1 MSIKRNWMIY
11 LSLFIYLAASLLILS
26 FGLEQFQE
34 IEETYL
40 VKTILI
46 IGFFTVYIVINVLF
60 YLFTRPIL
68 LKIGSHL
75 RVLKYIVEGLL
86 ILAIL
91 GGGVALRM
99 YFLNSYPVGMESDY
113 KFYYEVAIMIKDG
126 TLTTLSNNEYISLFP
141 HTYGYCYILSL
152 VMRVFG
158 TDPSICYYTNII
170 FSAITAL
177 FCYGIGRR
185 IAGRVA
191 GISALAISFFWP
203 SQIIFSNINGAEAAF
218 TCFLYGAAYLCLMS
232 MQIKEDTKLGTS
244 RIILR
249 HVICGILIA
258 LSSAIRPMGLVLLI
272 AFVICLLS
280 INKKLTYKSI
290 MDVSLK
296 TILLSKGFLR
306 AIFVLLGYF
315 IASQLI
321 SAGVAQAIEKDI
333 ASGGAMGYSLM
344 VGTNIASDGGYSE
357 ETKDFLDKAYEET
370 ESANAANDASM
381 EKAIEQIK
389 ANPVGILELFAKKF
403 YLVWSNDDY
412 ATTTN
417 IVTMDNQKILTDD
430 TKSLFYDLADL
441 NNVFYLFVV
450 FLSAIG
456 VIFLIRK
463 DNEASLFAIFFIGTI
478 ALFLLVEMQNR
489 YHYFALQSIAILAA
503 GGIGFTYEFYR
514 QRSELRIS
522 NKLMLLA
529 DVELA
534 AGVVEEEVKERTEL
548 ETSEAVPASATAAS
562 KMNTI
567 DVIKAIQEGHIRIT
581 ATKAYQDE
589 APSVDVTSTMDETT
603 DVAVDLSDATV
614 IEVVDDT
621 AESRIVTEPEAL
633 EDYQKEIISI
643 DLEASEELAAV
654 IEIEAMEEES
664 TPVEL
669 EIVEVREELE
679 EGTPVE
685 LETVEV
691 REELEE
697 ITSVEL
703 KTVEKSKDIANLELL
718 ELIASLKA
726 ELSKEIVDLKK
737 AVNQNKEAATNKN
750 TVANQTMSANKVTS
764 NGTIQNRAT
773 NVNTTNNVNRGSNA
787 EKKSTSDNLST
798 QKREMQS
805 KKNMPTNT
813 KKPTE
818 DVIKNAIDGFLK
830 QRAKSSKSSANS
842 SRNKVKHQGK
852 INK

>member
-26 FGLEQFQE
+26 FGLEQFHE
-34 IEETYL
+34 IEQTYL

-46 IGFFTVYIVINVLF
+46 IGFFAVYITMNVLF

-75 RVLKYIVEGLL
+75 RVLKYVLEGLV

-91 GGGVALRM
+91 GGGVALRL
-99 YFLNSYPVGMESDY
+99 YYIKSYPVGMESDY
-113 KFYYEVAIMIKDG
+113 KFYYDVAIMIKDG
-126 TLTTLSNNEYISLFP
+126 TLTTVSNNEYISLFP

-158 TDPSICYYTNII
+158 TDPSICYYANIV
-170 FSAITAL
+170 FAAITAL

-203 SQIIFSNINGAEAAF
+203 SQILFSNINGAEAAF

-232 MQIKEDTKLGTS
+232 MQIKEDTKLSTS

-280 INKKLTYKSI
+280 MNKKLTYKSI

-344 VGTNIASDGGYSE
+344 VGTNIASDGGYSQ
-357 ETKDFLDKAYEET
+357 ETRDFLEKAYEET

-381 EKAIEQIK
+381 EVAIKQIK

-417 IVTMDNQKILTDD
+417 IVTMNNQLLLT
-430 TKSLFYDLADL
+430 TNVESLFYDLADL

-456 VIFLIRK
+456 VIFLLRK
-463 DNEASLFAIFFIGTI
+463 DNEASLFAIFFVGTI

-489 YHYFALQSIAILAA
+489 YHYFALQSLAILAA

-534 AGVVEEEVKERTEL
+534 AGVVEEEVKEGAVL
-548 ETSEAVPASATAAS
+548 ETSEVISVSTTAAS

-581 ATKAYQDE
+581 ATKAYQEDGVTVTDE
-589 APSVDVTSTMDETT
+589 VSKVQEANEVDK
-603 DVAVDLSDATV
+603 
-614 IEVVDDT
+614 
-621 AESRIVTEPEAL
+621 AL
-633 EDYQKEIISI
+633 EQ
-643 DLEASEELAAV
+643 LAVA
-654 IEIEAMEEES
+654 I
-664 TPVEL
+664 
-669 EIVEVREELE
+669 
-679 EGTPVE
+679 E
-685 LETVEV
+685 LETLEDVSTTVGVEEFEAIAPV
-691 REELEE
+691 Q
-697 ITSVEL
+697 VE
-703 KTVEKSKDIANLELL
+703 
-718 ELIASLKA
+718 
-726 ELSKEIVDLKK
+726 SKETDDLNKVVK
-737 AVNQNKEAATNKN
+737 QNKEVTTNKN
-750 TVANQTMSANKVTS
+750 TVSNHTVTSKVINKGKIQDRTANANKS
-764 NGTIQNRAT
+764 NNANRIS
-773 NVNTTNNVNRGSNA
+773 TTERRASSNQ
-787 EKKSTSDNLST
+787 SP
-798 QKREMQS
+798 QKRTS
-805 KKNMPTNT
+805 VPKKNVSAGT
-813 KKPTE
+813 KRHS
-818 DVIKNAIDGFLK
+818 DDIIKNVIDELLN
-830 QRAKSSKSSANS
+830 QRSKSSKNS
-842 SRNKVKHQGK
+842 GNMSRNKAKHQGK
-852 INK
+852 AK

>member
-34 IEETYL
+34 IEQTYL

-46 IGFFTVYIVINVLF
+46 IGFFAVYITINILF

-75 RVLKYIVEGLL
+75 RVLKYVLEGLV

-91 GGGVALRM
+91 GGGVALRL
-99 YFLNSYPVGMESDY
+99 YYINSYPVGMESDY
-113 KFYYEVAIMIKDG
+113 KFYYDVAIMIKDG

-158 TDPSICYYTNII
+158 TDPSICYYTNIV

-177 FCYGIGRR
+177 FCYGIGKR

-203 SQIIFSNINGAEAAF
+203 SQILFSNINGAEAAF

-232 MQIKEDTKLGTS
+232 MQIKEDTKLSTS

-306 AIFVLLGYF
+306 AVFVLLGYF

-357 ETKDFLDKAYEET
+357 ETQEFLKQAYEET

-381 EKAIEQIK
+381 EVAIKQIK

-417 IVTMDNQKILTDD
+417 IVTMNNQLLLTTDVE
-430 TKSLFYDLADL
+430 SLFYDLADL

-456 VIFLIRK
+456 VIFLLRK
-463 DNEASLFAIFFIGTI
+463 DNEASLFAIFFVGTI

-489 YHYFALQSIAILAA
+489 YHYFALQSLAILAA

-534 AGVVEEEVKERTEL
+534 AGVVEEKVKEGAVL
-548 ETSEAVPASATAAS
+548 ETSEGVSASTTAAS

-581 ATKAYQDE
+581 ATKAYQADGVTVTDE
-589 APSVDVTSTMDETT
+589 VSKVQETNEVDEVKDQIELDET
-603 DVAVDLSDATV
+603 DIINSDSS
-614 IEVVDDT
+614 IESEIEITVDDNQD
-621 AESRIVTEPEAL
+621 EMNSIDVEAL
-633 EDYQKEIISI
+633 EQLAVAIE
-643 DLEASEELAAV
+643 LEA
-654 IEIEAMEEES
+654 
-664 TPVEL
+664 
-669 EIVEVREELE
+669 LE
-679 EGTPVE
+679 EVSTAVGVEEFEVIAPVKVSNHTVTSKVGNKGT
-685 LETVEV
+685 LQDRT
-691 REELEE
+691 
-697 ITSVEL
+697 
-703 KTVEKSKDIANLELL
+703 AN
-718 ELIASLKA
+718 
-726 ELSKEIVDLKK
+726 
-737 AVNQNKEAATNKN
+737 
-750 TVANQTMSANKVTS
+750 ANKS
-764 NGTIQNRAT
+764 NNTNCISTTERRAA
-773 NVNTTNNVNRGSNA
+773 SNQSA
-787 EKKSTSDNLST
+787 
-798 QKREMQS
+798 QKRTAVP
-805 KKNMPTNT
+805 KKNVSAGT
-813 KKPTE
+813 KRHS
-818 DVIKNAIDGFLK
+818 DDIIKNVIDGLLN
-830 QRAKSSKSSANS
+830 QRAKASKNS
-842 SRNKVKHQGK
+842 GNMTRNKAKHQGK
-852 INK
+852 VK

>member
-34 IEETYL
+34 IEQTYL

-46 IGFFTVYIVINVLF
+46 IGFFAVYITMNVLF

-75 RVLKYIVEGLL
+75 RVLKYVLEGLL

-91 GGGVALRM
+91 GGGVALRL
-99 YFLNSYPVGMESDY
+99 YYIKSYPVGMESDY
-113 KFYYEVAIMIKDG
+113 KFYYDVAIMIKDG

-158 TDPSICYYTNII
+158 TDPSICYYANIV
-170 FSAITAL
+170 FAAITAL

-203 SQIIFSNINGAEAAF
+203 SQILFSNINGAEAAF

-280 INKKLTYKSI
+280 MNKKLTYKSI

-357 ETKDFLDKAYEET
+357 ETRKFLDEAYKET

-381 EKAIEQIK
+381 EVAIEQIK
-389 ANPVGILELFAKKF
+389 ENPIGILELFAKKF

-417 IVTMDNQKILTDD
+417 IVTMNNQLLLTPDVE
-430 TKSLFYDLADL
+430 SLFYDLADL

-456 VIFLIRK
+456 VIFLLRK

-489 YHYFALQSIAILAA
+489 YHYFALQSLAILAA

-534 AGVVEEEVKERTEL
+534 AGVVEEEVKEGAVL
-548 ETSEAVPASATAAS
+548 ETSEVISVSTTAAS

-581 ATKAYQDE
+581 ATKAYQEDRVTVTDE
-589 APSVDVTSTMDETT
+589 VSKVQEANEVDKALEQLA
-603 DVAVDLSDATV
+603 VA
-614 IEVVDDT
+614 IEL
-621 AESRIVTEPEAL
+621 EAL
-633 EDYQKEIISI
+633 EDVSTTVGVEEF
-643 DLEASEELAAV
+643 EAIA
-654 IEIEAMEEES
+654 
-664 TPVEL
+664 PVQ
-669 EIVEVREELE
+669 VE
-679 EGTPVE
+679 
-685 LETVEV
+685 
-691 REELEE
+691 
-697 ITSVEL
+697 
-703 KTVEKSKDIANLELL
+703 
-718 ELIASLKA
+718 
-726 ELSKEIVDLKK
+726 SKETDDLNKVVK
-737 AVNQNKEAATNKN
+737 QNKEVTTNKN
-750 TVANQTMSANKVTS
+750 TVSNHTVTNKVV
-764 NGTIQNRAT
+764 NKGTIQDRTANANKSNNANRISTTERRAT
-773 NVNTTNNVNRGSNA
+773 SNQ
-787 EKKSTSDNLST
+787 ST
-798 QKREMQS
+798 QKRTS
-805 KKNMPTNT
+805 IPKKNVSTGT
-813 KKPTE
+813 KRHS
-818 DVIKNAIDGFLK
+818 DDIIKNVIDGLLN
-830 QRAKSSKSSANS
+830 QRSKSSKNS
-842 SRNKVKHQGK
+842 GNMSRNKAKHQGK
-852 INK
+852 AK

>member
-34 IEETYL
+34 IEQTYL

-46 IGFFTVYIVINVLF
+46 IGFFAVYITMNVLF

-75 RVLKYIVEGLL
+75 RVLKYVLEGLL

-91 GGGVALRM
+91 GGGVALRL
-99 YFLNSYPVGMESDY
+99 YYIKSYPVGMESDY
-113 KFYYEVAIMIKDG
+113 KFYYDVAIMIKDG

-158 TDPSICYYTNII
+158 TDPSICYYANIV
-170 FSAITAL
+170 FAAITAL

-203 SQIIFSNINGAEAAF
+203 SQILFSNINGAEAAF

-280 INKKLTYKSI
+280 MNKKLTYKSI

-357 ETKDFLDKAYEET
+357 ETRKFLDEAYKET
-370 ESANAANDASM
+370 ESANAANHASM
-381 EKAIEQIK
+381 EVAIEQIK
-389 ANPVGILELFAKKF
+389 ENPIGILELFAKKF

-417 IVTMDNQKILTDD
+417 IVTMNNQLLLTPDVE
-430 TKSLFYDLADL
+430 SLFYDLADL

-456 VIFLIRK
+456 VIFLLRK

-489 YHYFALQSIAILAA
+489 YHYFALQSLAILAA

-534 AGVVEEEVKERTEL
+534 AGVVEEEVKEGAVL
-548 ETSEAVPASATAAS
+548 ETSEVISVSTTAAS

-581 ATKAYQDE
+581 ATKAYQEDRVTVTDE
-589 APSVDVTSTMDETT
+589 VSKVQEANEVDKALEQLA
-603 DVAVDLSDATV
+603 VA
-614 IEVVDDT
+614 IEL
-621 AESRIVTEPEAL
+621 EAL
-633 EDYQKEIISI
+633 EDVSTTVGVEEF
-643 DLEASEELAAV
+643 EAIA
-654 IEIEAMEEES
+654 
-664 TPVEL
+664 PVQ
-669 EIVEVREELE
+669 VE
-679 EGTPVE
+679 
-685 LETVEV
+685 
-691 REELEE
+691 
-697 ITSVEL
+697 
-703 KTVEKSKDIANLELL
+703 
-718 ELIASLKA
+718 
-726 ELSKEIVDLKK
+726 SKETDDLNKVVK
-737 AVNQNKEAATNKN
+737 QNKEVTTNKN
-750 TVANQTMSANKVTS
+750 TVSNHTVTNKVV
-764 NGTIQNRAT
+764 NKGTIQDRTANANKSNNANRISTTERRAT
-773 NVNTTNNVNRGSNA
+773 SNQ
-787 EKKSTSDNLST
+787 ST
-798 QKREMQS
+798 QKRTS
-805 KKNMPTNT
+805 IPKKNVSTGT
-813 KKPTE
+813 KRHS
-818 DVIKNAIDGFLK
+818 DDIIKNVIDGLLN
-830 QRAKSSKSSANS
+830 QRSKSSKNS
-842 SRNKVKHQGK
+842 GNMSRNKAKHQGK
-852 INK
+852 AK

>member
-11 LSLFIYLAASLLILS
+11 ISLFIYLAASLLILS

-34 IEETYL
+34 IEQTYL

-46 IGFFTVYIVINVLF
+46 IGFFAVYITINILF

-75 RVLKYIVEGLL
+75 RVLKYVLEGLL

-91 GGGVALRM
+91 GGGVALRL
-99 YFLNSYPVGMESDY
+99 YYINSYPVGMESDY
-113 KFYYEVAIMIKDG
+113 KFYYDVAIMIKDG

-158 TDPSICYYTNII
+158 TDPSICYYTNIV

-203 SQIIFSNINGAEAAF
+203 SQILFSNINGAEAAF

-306 AIFVLLGYF
+306 AVFVLLGYF

-357 ETKDFLDKAYEET
+357 ETQEFLKQAYEET
-370 ESANAANDASM
+370 ESANAANAANM
-381 EKAIEQIK
+381 EVAIKQIK
-389 ANPVGILELFAKKF
+389 ENPIGILELFAKKF

-417 IVTMDNQKILTDD
+417 IVTMNNQLLLTPDIE
-430 TKSLFYDLADL
+430 SLFYDLADL

-456 VIFLIRK
+456 VIFLLRK

-534 AGVVEEEVKERTEL
+534 AGVVEEEVKEGAVL
-548 ETSEAVPASATAAS
+548 ETSEGVAASTTAAS

-581 ATKAYQDE
+581 ATKAYQE
-589 APSVDVTSTMDETT
+589 EMNSIDV
-603 DVAVDLSDATV
+603 
-614 IEVVDDT
+614 
-621 AESRIVTEPEAL
+621 EAL
-633 EDYQKEIISI
+633 EQ
-643 DLEASEELAAV
+643 LAVA
-654 IEIEAMEEES
+654 I
-664 TPVEL
+664 EL
-669 EIVEVREELE
+669 EPLEEVSTTVVVEELE
-679 EGTPVE
+679 VIAPVQVE
-685 LETVEV
+685 SKETVDLNKVMKQKKEV
-691 REELEE
+691 
-697 ITSVEL
+697 T
-703 KTVEKSKDIANLELL
+703 
-718 ELIASLKA
+718 
-726 ELSKEIVDLKK
+726 
-737 AVNQNKEAATNKN
+737 TNKN
-750 TVANQTMSANKVTS
+750 TVSNHTVTS
-764 NGTIQNRAT
+764 KVVNKGTIQNRTANSNKSNNTNRISTTERRAT
-773 NVNTTNNVNRGSNA
+773 SNQ
-787 EKKSTSDNLST
+787 ST
-798 QKREMQS
+798 QKRTAVP
-805 KKNMPTNT
+805 KKNVSAGT
-813 KKPTE
+813 KRHS
-818 DVIKNAIDGFLK
+818 DDIIKNVIDGLLN
-830 QRAKSSKSSANS
+830 QRSKSSKNS
-842 SRNKVKHQGK
+842 GNVSRNKAKHQGK
-852 INK
+852 VK